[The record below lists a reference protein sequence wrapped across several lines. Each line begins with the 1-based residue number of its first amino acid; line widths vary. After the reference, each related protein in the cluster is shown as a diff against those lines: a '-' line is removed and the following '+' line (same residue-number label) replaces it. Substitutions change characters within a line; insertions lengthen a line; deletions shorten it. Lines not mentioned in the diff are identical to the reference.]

1 MNLSVKLF
9 ITTFSNSMT
18 HVSIFVL
25 SIILSRYFTKEDYGT
40 YLHVQLIVNVATWSF
55 LLGIPH
61 GIYYFLPKVKAQR
74 RYVLSVLA
82 SIIAIAVLVS
92 STIFLN
98 LESIES
104 FLSNPRLVDMAFVIA
119 FMVLLSI
126 TLTIFEP
133 LMLTAGRVK
142 EYSIVELM
150 FNVMF
155 FFSVAIPVFLDKE
168 MTEIIWWLAGQY
180 FIQSIVVL
188 FFALSIA
195 FKYRKENK
203 EGEDTSVRDQISYT
217 LPIGVSSV
225 VLEMS
230 RYVDKMVVSN
240 QSSAAEYALYVRG
253 AMEIPVIGIIANTL
267 DNLLMPQFVKAY
279 KEHNLAGIMTSWHRT
294 IRLMAMFI
302 YPSCLFL
309 ILSAGLLIPAI
320 FSDKYVGSVI
330 IFQIY
335 TVSLLSRISTF
346 DVIMRAIGQTKY
358 ILWISL
364 ASILFNVFFTYL
376 FMQYWGLVGAPIATV
391 MTLVLMRL
399 AYLISITRFFHIGL
413 KKVFPWRSII
423 SSLML
428 SIIASIPAILIMS
441 IEFND
446 WLRLGAM
453 ALAFSATYLVLL
465 KHTDILTLDDK
476 ALVKGILPKVL
487 HWAI

>member
-1 MNLSVKLF
+1 
-9 ITTFSNSMT
+9 
-18 HVSIFVL
+18 
-25 SIILSRYFTKEDYGT
+25 
-40 YLHVQLIVNVATWSF
+40 
-55 LLGIPH
+55 
-61 GIYYFLPKVKAQR
+61 
-74 RYVLSVLA
+74 
-82 SIIAIAVLVS
+82 
-92 STIFLN
+92 
-98 LESIES
+98 
-104 FLSNPRLVDMAFVIA
+104 
-119 FMVLLSI
+119 
-126 TLTIFEP
+126 
-133 LMLTAGRVK
+133 
-142 EYSIVELM
+142 
-150 FNVMF
+150 
-155 FFSVAIPVFLDKE
+155 

-188 FFALSIA
+188 YFALSIA
-195 FKYRKENK
+195 FKYRKENR
-203 EGEDTSVRDQISYT
+203 EGEDTSLREQIFYT
-217 LPIGVSSV
+217 MPIGISSV

-279 KEHNLAGIMTSWHRT
+279 KEHNLAGIITSWHRT

-364 ASILFNVFFTYL
+364 ASILFNIFFTYL

-413 KKVFPWRSII
+413 KEVFPWRSIL
-423 SSLML
+423 SSLLL
-428 SIIASIPAILIMS
+428 SIISSIPALLIMS

-476 ALVKGILPKVL
+476 TLVKGILPKVL

>member
-1 MNLSVKLF
+1 
-9 ITTFSNSMT
+9 
-18 HVSIFVL
+18 
-25 SIILSRYFTKEDYGT
+25 
-40 YLHVQLIVNVATWSF
+40 
-55 LLGIPH
+55 
-61 GIYYFLPKVKAQR
+61 
-74 RYVLSVLA
+74 
-82 SIIAIAVLVS
+82 
-92 STIFLN
+92 
-98 LESIES
+98 
-104 FLSNPRLVDMAFVIA
+104 MAFVIA

-203 EGEDTSVRDQISYT
+203 EGEETSVRDQISYT

-279 KEHNLAGIMTSWHRT
+279 KEHNLAGIITSWHRT

-364 ASILFNVFFTYL
+364 ASILFNVVFTYL

-391 MTLVLMRL
+391 ITLVLMRL

-413 KKVFPWRSII
+413 KKVFPWRSIL

-428 SIIASIPAILIMS
+428 SIIASIPAILIMN

-446 WLRLGAM
+446 WLRLGVM